1 MPDPWEYPWFA
12 AWDLAFH
19 CVTLA
24 HIDPDF
30 AKAQLVLLLREW
42 YMHPNGQIPAYEW
55 NFSDVNPPVHAWAAL
70 KVFELDGGTDFTFLA
85 RIFHKLLINFTW
97 WVDNKDHG
105 GNNLFEGGFMGLD
118 NIAPLDRSALPPSE
132 GYLEQAD
139 STAWMAMYAQDLLE
153 MALRLAM
160 HNRSYEDVATKFF
173 EHFLAIAGAANNA
186 GLWDEQDSYFYD
198 VLHLA
203 DGTDIPIKVKSLVGL
218 VPISAAL
225 SYDGLTA
232 ARSPGLPGQG
242 DLVPGRIIPE
252 YRQLFHTRDI
262 GGVRH
267 RLLALVPPERLVLLL
282 DNVFEEDGLLS
293 KYGIRAISA
302 WHREHPFSV
311 QVGGMTASVDYE
323 PAESTTNLFGGNS
336 NWRGPI
342 WMPLNVLLVEALRNY
357 DDLAPGE
364 VTRGIPGPLRQ
375 PADAERGGRRHLPPA
390 DLDLPARTR
399 TAGGR
404 CTAGT
409 TCWPPTSGGRTT
421 SRSTSTST
429 ATPGWAWA
437 PNTRPAGPR
446 WSPT

>member
-1 MPDPWEYPWFA
+1 M
-12 AWDLAFH
+12 
-19 CVTLA
+19 
-24 HIDPDF
+24 
-30 AKAQLVLLLREW
+30 
-42 YMHPNGQIPAYEW
+42 
-55 NFSDVNPPVHAWAAL
+55 HAWAAL

-105 GNNLFEGGFMGLD
+105 GNNLFQGGFMGLD
-118 NIAPLDRSALPPSE
+118 NIAPLDRSTLPPSE

-160 HNRSYEDVATKFF
+160 HNKSYEDVATKFF

-232 ARSPGLPGQG
+232 ARSAAGLPGQG
-242 DLVPGRIIPE
+242 ELVPGRTIPNTV
-252 YRQLFHTRDI
+252 QLFHIRDI
-262 GGVRH
+262 AGERH
-267 RLLALVPPERLVLLL
+267 RLLALVPPERLVRLL
-282 DNVFEEDGLLS
+282 DSVFEEEGLLS
-293 KYGIRAISA
+293 DYGIRAISA

-364 VTRGIPGPLRQ
+364 VTVEYPAGSGSRRTLSAAADDISRRLTSIFLPGPER
-375 PADAERGGRRHLPPA
+375 PA
-390 DLDLPARTR
+390 ARAR
-399 TAGGR
+399 LV
-404 CTAGT
+404 
-409 TCWPPTSGGRTT
+409 
-421 SRSTSTST
+421 
-429 ATPGWAWA
+429 
-437 PNTRPAGPR
+437 RPAGHRCPVEGQHPVPR
-446 WSPT
+446 VLPRRYRDGPGRRAPDRLDGAGRPPDPHHPTDHHATEPTHPSNPPPEKQEYIA